1 MAGNGEARAGVP
13 KGDEAQRCAAHG
25 SVRQAQNERRRVDET
40 KPDKEN
46 DPMKV
51 NLATLL
57 AILGGLGVFAPD
69 VAGLAAWLATMHIGW
84 LAYVVR
90 GLGFVAALFAAM
102 PIMVPRLRAFLS
114 LFGLATAPGAQA
126 PWEPS
131 RDKNVVPAP
140 GLPLAAPP
148 AGPRPGTGYP
158 PGPKAAA
165 VLILGASLLLAGA
178 ARAQTPALSQ
188 QFGGCFAQ
196 GQVCLGP
203 SASITLGELNLAT
216 SKFSGGIIP
225 GVGYGATYAQDQWYA
240 TGLSLYFSFKA
251 GQDGPNQAI
260 PSLVLSFANYVR
272 VGTGVAITETSGP
285 VQTQWLLLF
294 GLGSDFG
301 GSPKYQQTQLKA
313 SMGGK

>member
-1 MAGNGEARAGVP
+1 MTP
-13 KGDEAQRCAAHG
+13 KGQKIVGIIIAALSMATAAVASIEGLISPTWALVVSTIVAGGYGVIRALQKVASGTPLASLFTSTEAWGSALVILAAIASAVSG
-25 SVRQAQNERRRVDET
+25 VVPVSY
-40 KPDKEN
+40 
-46 DPMKV
+46 
-51 NLATLL
+51 ATGLVAFS
-57 AILGGLGVFAPD
+57 AILVKFGRILQGTLGQFSGAP
-69 VAGLAAWLATMHIGW
+69 VNQPAVQAAKAAAGTG
-84 LAYVVR
+84 
-90 GLGFVAALFAAM
+90 
-102 PIMVPRLRAFLS
+102 P
-114 LFGLATAPGAQA
+114 T
-126 PWEPS
+126 
-131 RDKNVVPAP
+131 
-140 GLPLAAPP
+140 LPPP
-148 AGPRPGTGYP
+148 ATGTRLGTGYP

-178 ARAQTPALSQ
+178 ARAQTPAPSQ